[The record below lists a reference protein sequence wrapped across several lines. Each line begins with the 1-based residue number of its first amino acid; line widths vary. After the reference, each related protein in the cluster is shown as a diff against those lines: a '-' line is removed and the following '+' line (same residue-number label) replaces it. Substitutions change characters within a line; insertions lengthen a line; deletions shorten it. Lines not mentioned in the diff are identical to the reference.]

1 MTKEQGRQER
11 FDQRW
16 RRLRFPRAR
25 RQPRPPPGTAPAVA
39 GSAESTRPSLPPRR
53 ALSAWLLLPP
63 ALTLAVGLT
72 LGFTLGTTRVSRQP
86 AGAAPTSPAP
96 TTRLVPTSSTRVVV
110 RHYASPAC
118 LETAKRGDQLIDL
131 LIRNQ
136 RDQVEDLLVLY
147 TVAARQCRM
156 DASPRP

>member
-1 MTKEQGRQER
+1 
-11 FDQRW
+11 
-16 RRLRFPRAR
+16 
-25 RQPRPPPGTAPAVA
+25 
-39 GSAESTRPSLPPRR
+39 
-53 ALSAWLLLPP
+53 
-63 ALTLAVGLT
+63 LTLAVGLT
-72 LGFTLGTTRVSRQP
+72 LGFTLGTARVSRQP
-86 AGAAPTSPAP
+86 AGAAPISPAP

-131 LIRNQ
+131 LIRDQ

-147 TVAARQCRM
+147 TVAARQCRK